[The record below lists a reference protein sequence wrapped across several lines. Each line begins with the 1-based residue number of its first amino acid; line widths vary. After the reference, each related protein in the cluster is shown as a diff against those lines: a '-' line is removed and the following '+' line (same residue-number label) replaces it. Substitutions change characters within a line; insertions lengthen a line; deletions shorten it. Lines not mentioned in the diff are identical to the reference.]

1 MTTPSGEAAPY
12 PRLIVDLGAI
22 RRNYARLQDMTAG
35 VEVAAVVKADAY
47 GLGAAAIAP
56 VLLHAGAKTFFVAN
70 AHEGEIV
77 RAAVGGE
84 ARIFVLHGFW
94 SADVQ
99 AIARSALI
107 PIINSPDQ
115 LRDWLA
121 GPAGPYALHFDTGMN
136 RLGIPMS
143 ELQAVSDLAGLRTP
157 ELVISHF
164 ACADEP
170 GHDLN
175 SKQIERF
182 SSVRAAFPGVRTSLA
197 NSAGC
202 MLEAPAHGDLVRPG
216 IALYGGA
223 PRATEA
229 NPFESAAMIET
240 PILQVRTARSGES
253 AGYGATWIASAYRR
267 LAIVALGY
275 ADGMFRAAQKT
286 GFGRIGDVKVPIAGR
301 VSMDLI
307 TLDVTEAGDA
317 AKPGEIVRFLGP
329 DLDDFAA
336 ASGTLA
342 YEVLTRLGPRLERV
356 YV

>member
-1 MTTPSGEAAPY
+1 MTTRSGETAPY

-22 RRNYARLQDMTAG
+22 RRNYARLHDMTGGA
-35 VEVAAVVKADAY
+35 EVGAVVKADAY

-70 AHEGEIV
+70 AHEGEVV
-77 RAAVGGE
+77 RAAVGSD

-94 SADVQ
+94 SADVD
-99 AIARSALI
+99 AIARSSLI
-107 PIINSPDQ
+107 PVINSSEQ

-136 RLGIPMS
+136 RLGIPMT
-143 ELQAVSDLAGLRTP
+143 DLAGVADLAGKRQP
-157 ELVISHF
+157 DLVMSHF

-170 GHDLN
+170 DHALN
-175 SKQIERF
+175 AVQVERF
-182 SSVRAAFPGVRTSLA
+182 AAVRGAFHGVQTSLA

-202 MLEAPAHGDLVRPG
+202 MLNGSAHGDLVRPG

-223 PRATEA
+223 PRATEVS
-229 NPFESAAMIET
+229 PFDSAATIET

-253 AGYGATWIASAYRR
+253 AGYGATWTTGANRK
-267 LAIVALGY
+267 LAVVALGY
-275 ADGMFRAAQKT
+275 ADGMFRAAQS
-286 GFGRIGDVKVPIAGR
+286 GGYGRIGDMKLPIAGR

-307 TLDVTEAGDA
+307 TLDVTKAGDA
-317 AKPGEIVRFLGP
+317 ATSGETVCFLGP
-329 DLDDFAA
+329 DLDAFAA

>member
-35 VEVAAVVKADAY
+35 AEVAAVVKADAY

-77 RAAVGGE
+77 RAAVDSQ

-99 AIARSALI
+99 AITRSALI
-107 PIINSPDQ
+107 PIINSPEQ

-143 ELQAVSDLAGLRTP
+143 ELQPVADLAGLRTP
-157 ELVISHF
+157 ELVMSHF

-170 GHDLN
+170 GHTLN
-175 SKQIERF
+175 AKQIERF
-182 SSVRAAFPGVRTSLA
+182 SAVRAAFPDVRTSLA

-202 MLEAPAHGDLVRPG
+202 LLDAPAHGDLVRPG

-229 NPFESAAMIET
+229 NPFESAVTVET
-240 PILQVRTARSGES
+240 PILQVRQARPGET
-253 AGYGATWIASAYRR
+253 AGYGATWTSEADRR
-267 LAIVALGY
+267 LAVVALGY
-275 ADGMFRAAQKT
+275 ADGMFRAAQS
-286 GFGRIGDVKVPIAGR
+286 GGYGRIGDVKLPIAGR

-329 DLDDFAA
+329 DLDVFAA

>member
-1 MTTPSGEAAPY
+1 MTTPSGEAVPY

-22 RRNYARLQDMTAG
+22 RRNYARLQDMTGPA
-35 VEVAAVVKADAY
+35 EVSAVVKADAY

-56 VLLHAGAKTFFVAN
+56 VLLHAGAKSFFVAN

-77 RAAVGGE
+77 RAAVGGG
-84 ARIFVLHGFW
+84 ADIFVLNGYW
-94 SADVQ
+94 PADTEI
-99 AIARSALI
+99 IARSALI
-107 PIINSPDQ
+107 PIINTPEQ

-121 GPAGPYALHFDTGMN
+121 GPSGPYALHFDTGMN
-136 RLGIPMS
+136 RLGMPMTD
-143 ELQAVSDLAGLRTP
+143 LGDVADLAGKRQP
-157 ELVISHF
+157 DLVMSHF

-170 GHDLN
+170 GHALN
-175 SKQIERF
+175 TVQIERF
-182 SSVRAAFPGVRTSLA
+182 AAVRGAFPGVRTSLA

-202 MLEAPAHGDLVRPG
+202 MLDAPAHGDLVRPG

-229 NPFESAAMIET
+229 NPFEAAATIET

-253 AGYGATWIASAYRR
+253 AGYGATWTTDAERT

-275 ADGMFRAAQKT
+275 ADGMFRAAQR
-286 GFGRIGDVKVPIAGR
+286 GGYGRIGDVKVPIAGR

-317 AKPGEIVRFLGP
+317 ARPGETVRFLGP
-329 DLDDFAA
+329 DLDAFAA

>member
-1 MTTPSGEAAPY
+1 MTTPSGEAAPS
-12 PRLIVDLGAI
+12 PRVIVDLGAI
-22 RRNYARLQDMTAG
+22 RRNYALLQDITAG
-35 VEVAAVVKADAY
+35 AEVAAVVKADAY

-56 VLLHAGAKTFFVAN
+56 VLMHAGAKTFFVAN

-77 RAAVGGE
+77 RAAVGAQ

-107 PIINSPDQ
+107 PVINSPEQ

-136 RLGIPMS
+136 RLGIPMID
-143 ELQAVSDLAGLRTP
+143 VSGVADLAGKRQP
-157 ELVISHF
+157 DLVMSHF

-170 GHDLN
+170 GHNLN
-175 SKQIERF
+175 ATQIERF
-182 SSVRAAFPGVRTSLA
+182 ATVRGAFPGVRTSLA

-202 MLEAPAHGDLVRPG
+202 FLDTPAHGDLVRPG

-223 PRATEA
+223 PRATGA
-229 NPFESAAMIET
+229 NPFESAATIET
-240 PILQVRTARSGES
+240 PILQVRQARPGDS
-253 AGYGATWIASAYRR
+253 AGYGATWTTEADRR
-267 LAIVALGY
+267 LAVVALGY
-275 ADGMFRAAQKT
+275 ADGMFRAAQK
-286 GFGRIGDVKVPIAGR
+286 GGYGRIGDVKLPIAGR

-307 TLDVTEAGDA
+307 TLDVTDAGDS
-317 AKPGEIVRFLGP
+317 AKPGESVRFLGP
-329 DLDDFAA
+329 DLDAFAA

-342 YEVLTRLGPRLERV
+342 YEVLTRLGSRLERV

>member
-12 PRLIVDLGAI
+12 PRLIVDTGAI
-22 RRNYARLQDMTAG
+22 SRNYARLQEMTAG
-35 VEVAAVVKADAY
+35 AEVAAVVKADAY
-47 GLGAAAIAP
+47 GLGAATIAP
-56 VLLHAGAKTFFVAN
+56 VLLHAGARTFFVAN
-70 AHEGEIV
+70 AHEGEVV

-94 SADVQ
+94 STDVE
-99 AIARSALI
+99 AIARSSLI
-107 PIINSPDQ
+107 PIINTSEQ
-115 LRDWLA
+115 LGDWLA
-121 GPAGPYALHFDTGMN
+121 GPSGPYALHVDTGMN

-143 ELQAVSDLAGLRTP
+143 ELGSVADLAGKRQP
-157 ELVISHF
+157 ELVMSHF

-170 GHDLN
+170 AN
-175 SKQIERF
+175 AFNTKQIERF
-182 SSVRAAFPGVRTSLA
+182 ARLRAAFPGVPTSWA

-240 PILQVRTARSGES
+240 PILQLRTARSGES
-253 AGYGATWIASAYRR
+253 AGYGATWTASADRR

-275 ADGMFRAAQKT
+275 ADGMFRAAQNT

-307 TLDVTEAGDA
+307 TLDVTEAGAA

-329 DLDDFAA
+329 DLDAFAA